1 MQDTNKNQKLAI
13 TIGDIIK
20 DIRQNKKQF
29 SLNKLANEYDLGKT
43 TLRKI
48 ENGWVEC
55 KFATLWKIAEA
66 LDMKTSDFVKII
78 EDKLGKDFKLIDE

>member
-13 TIGDIIK
+13 TLGNIIK
-20 DIRQNKKQF
+20 DMRQNKKKF

-48 ENGWVEC
+48 ENGWVGC
-55 KFATLWKIAEA
+55 KFATLWRIAEA
-66 LDMKTSDFVKII
+66 LDIKPSNLVKII
-78 EDKLGKDFKLIDE
+78 EEQLGEDFKLIDE